1 MRTPSVWGSVCA
13 MRVLIV
19 GCGYVGAALGA
30 ALVQSGHQVFGLRRR
45 PEADAALT
53 QMGLVPFHADFT
65 REEELRRLPGPFDWV
80 VNTAAPSEGDA
91 AGYRRV
97 YLEGTATLLRWL
109 KDRPPQRYVYTSSTG
124 VYGQNDG
131 SVVTEESP
139 TEPESETAR
148 VLVETERLL
157 LAAAGERTPS
167 NPVPGLDTQNRC
179 CPHSPAHSPPGGEGG
194 GDPGVGAPLIGGEAA
209 EGVAAAFEAATAAA
223 LAARGPPPALSLSPP
238 CTAGAGDATAPV
250 DAPATGGVEAS
261 GSSAAAGG
269 GSGDDAPTGGEG
281 ASRGAS
287 QGANDAAGAA
297 GGRTDAAAAS
307 PCGDVRGEEDEW
319 LPIVAVF
326 EGNTFASNG
335 RCVDGL
341 FRFVFCPSLAPWAYV
356 CRPPSPIHFSLNKGT
371 RSAAH
376 RWYHM

>member
-1 MRTPSVWGSVCA
+1 MRTPPVWGSVSA

-53 QMGLVPFHADFT
+53 QMGLVPCHADFT

-167 NPVPGLDTQNRC
+167 NPVPGLDTQNPC
-179 CPHSPAHSPPGGEGG
+179 F
-194 GDPGVGAPLIGGEAA
+194 PLS
-209 EGVAAAFEAATAAA
+209 
-223 LAARGPPPALSLSPP
+223 PALSPRVVEGEGEDQAGTGKLTADFPAVILRVAGIYGPDRGYWFKQFRSGEARIEGQGERVLNLVHRDDVVGAIQAALERGRPGLVCNVVDDEPVRQVDFFRGLAELTGLPMPP
-238 CTAGAGDATAPV
+238 AAPEGGSAGAWR
-250 DAPATGGVEAS
+250 
-261 GSSAAAGG
+261 GSLQKRVSNRRLKSELGYQLRY
-269 GSGDDAPTGGEG
+269 PTFREG
-281 ASRGAS
+281 
-287 QGANDAAGAA
+287 GAA
-297 GGRTDAAAAS
+297 FFCKQNLRRGR
-307 PCGDVRGEEDEW
+307 
-319 LPIVAVF
+319 
-326 EGNTFASNG
+326 
-335 RCVDGL
+335 
-341 FRFVFCPSLAPWAYV
+341 
-356 CRPPSPIHFSLNKGT
+356 
-371 RSAAH
+371 
-376 RWYHM
+376 